1 MIAYLDSWWW
11 LYYINYVV
19 DGLVDAS
26 GGSEIRHPKMQRCPK
41 LCCWFSRALQDVAA
55 RRDVNLMLIIELDDG
70 KILAGSPIKFDGKNP
85 WVSG

>member
-1 MIAYLDSWWW
+1 
-11 LYYINYVV
+11 
-19 DGLVDAS
+19 
-26 GGSEIRHPKMQRCPK
+26 MQRCPK

-70 KILAGSPIKFDGKNP
+70 KILAGNPIKFDGKSP